1 MTTNTKIWINLAT
14 LGPIGYL
21 PKAPGTWGSLAAT
34 ILAPFLFIPISLPF
48 KILVLVI
55 IFFLGAYAASLAEKV
70 YKHKDPGCVI
80 IDELLGQWV
89 TFLTLTHSVWFMII
103 IGFVLF
109 RIFDILKPFPIRNSE
124 QWLKN
129 GFGIM
134 IDDLLAGIYAGFCL
148 FMLSMILF

>member
-1 MTTNTKIWINLAT
+1 MNSMWIKLAT
-14 LGPIGYL
+14 LGPIGHL

-34 ILAPFLFIPISLPF
+34 LLAPFTFIPLSFPL

-55 IFFLGAYAASLAEKV
+55 IFFLGAYSASLAEKS
-70 YKHKDPGCVI
+70 YNYKDPGCVI

-89 TFLTLTHSVWFMII
+89 TFLTLTQRTWFTLLV
-103 IGFVLF
+103 GFFLF
-109 RIFDILKPFPIRNSE
+109 RAFDILKPFPIRKSE

-134 IDDLLAGIYAGFCL
+134 IDDLLAGIYAGLCL
-148 FMLSMILF
+148 FIIIRIT